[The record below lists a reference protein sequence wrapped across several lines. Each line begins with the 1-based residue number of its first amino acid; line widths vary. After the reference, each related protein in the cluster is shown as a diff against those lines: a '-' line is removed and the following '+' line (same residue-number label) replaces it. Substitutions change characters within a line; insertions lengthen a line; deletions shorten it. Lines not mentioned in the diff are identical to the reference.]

1 MLTHWLGE
9 ERTGEAPLP
18 PSVNR
23 EISTRDELI
32 DMSVLNDLRMLE
44 RTGAESVFRDVVSM
58 YLQDSAGFIE
68 SLNAAVST
76 QNAAGLREAAHA
88 LKSCSGNVGAMGIM
102 SLSAALEAQAL
113 SNSLAGAPDMMRE
126 LEVMYN
132 DVCVALASELQDT
145 C

>member
-1 MLTHWLGE
+1 
-9 ERTGEAPLP
+9 
-18 PSVNR
+18 
-23 EISTRDELI
+23 
-32 DMSVLNDLRMLE
+32 
-44 RTGAESVFRDVVSM
+44 M

-68 SLNAAVST
+68 SLNAAVSS

-126 LEVMYN
+126 LEAMYN